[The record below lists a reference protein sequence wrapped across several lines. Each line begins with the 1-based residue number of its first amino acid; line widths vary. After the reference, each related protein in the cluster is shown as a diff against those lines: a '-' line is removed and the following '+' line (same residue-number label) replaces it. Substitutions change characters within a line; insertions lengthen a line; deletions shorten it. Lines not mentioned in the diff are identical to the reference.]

1 MNAPTPVHEWLRS
14 QMPHKLRL
22 RYQGTDALQHDVEVP
37 PLGAQVLTSAPD
49 SVVRVVIDRG
59 FMGRA
64 GASTQPAGTADQVW
78 AAFVPSIVAGLIA
91 SVAANIASAQQPGWP
106 YWHVVIGVAVGAL
119 VFGVTM
125 WWSWRS
131 DAPDAS
137 ARAQGLK
144 LRHQFMLGLVLLA
157 SIGLPLAATSLLVA
171 PADAWFGSIGK
182 HFEQGNATGLARLLL
197 LSFVC
202 AATLFPGL
210 LYFIFDRK
218 RADVVRESFESQ
230 IFRLDRHVS
239 NLQDV
244 RARYGA
250 RLRELYGDTDEAGGS
265 TKLRFGTR
273 WPVLIGTCAMAG
285 GWITVLLLPAL
296 HLAVRP
302 DHVAADVLAM
312 FTPSVNN
319 FSFGLLGAYFFALQ
333 LIARRYARGDL
344 HPKTYSMI
352 TARIFVVIISSW
364 VVGMVSGDTTATRAF
379 VFVVGV
385 LPEAIYL
392 ALREVLAQKLG
403 SLLTD
408 LTSRLPLTHLP
419 GVDLYDRARLEEEGV
434 TNIEGLAHCDLVDL
448 MLSTNVPA
456 PQLVQW
462 VDQAILYLR
471 ARELPAAETDATKA
485 TSLLDAMHRAGV
497 GRASDLMTMSFDNC
511 KRLDAAPSEDVLA
524 AVQAISGDAMAQRA
538 RALARL
544 LAMDQWFADIAYW
557 RTWQQPATVICEV
570 GADGQVQLVPD

>member
-1 MNAPTPVHEWLRS
+1 M
-14 QMPHKLRL
+14 
-22 RYQGTDALQHDVEVP
+22 
-37 PLGAQVLTSAPD
+37 
-49 SVVRVVIDRG
+49 
-59 FMGRA
+59 
-64 GASTQPAGTADQVW
+64 
-78 AAFVPSIVAGLIA
+78 
-91 SVAANIASAQQPGWP
+91 
-106 YWHVVIGVAVGAL
+106 
-119 VFGVTM
+119 
-125 WWSWRS
+125 
-131 DAPDAS
+131 
-137 ARAQGLK
+137 
-144 LRHQFMLGLVLLA
+144 A
-157 SIGLPLAATSLLVA
+157 SIGLPLAATSTLVA
-171 PADAWFGSIGK
+171 PADAWFGSVGK
-182 HFEQGNATGLARLLL
+182 HFERGNATGLARLLL

-239 NLQDV
+239 NLLDV

-296 HLAVRP
+296 QLEVRP
-302 DHVAADVLAM
+302 AQLATDLLAM
-312 FTPSVNN
+312 FTPAESN
-319 FSFGLLGAYFFALQ
+319 FAFGFLGAYFFALQ

-352 TARIFVVIISSW
+352 TARIFVVIISAW
-364 VVGMVSGDTTATRAF
+364 VVGVVWGDTAFTRGF

-392 ALREVLAQKLG
+392 ALRELLAQKVLG

-408 LTSRLPLTHLP
+408 VTSRLPLTHLP

-434 TNIEGLAHCDLVDL
+434 TNIESLAHCDLVDL

-471 ARELPAAETDATKA
+471 ARELPSPDGDATKA
-485 TSLLDAMHRAGV
+485 TSLLGAMHRAGV
-497 GRASDLMTMSFDNC
+497 GRASDLIAMSFDDC
-511 KRLDAAPSEDVLA
+511 KRLKAEPHEEVLA
-524 AVQAISGDAMAQRA
+524 AMHAISGEEVAQRA
-538 RALARL
+538 RALTRL
-544 LAMDQWFADIAYW
+544 LAMDQWFPDIAYW

-570 GADGQVQLVPD
+570 HANGSVQLVPD